1 MFTLT
6 PTLPI
11 TVHYSASHANAST
24 AAAAAA
30 TLLYSTR
37 DLASRFLDI
46 FKPIGCQIAQDSSL
60 WSVPTDAERTTREK
74 IVFRNRTMTR

>member
-1 MFTLT
+1 VSTA
-6 PTLPI
+6 
-11 TVHYSASHANAST
+11 ASHAYAST
-24 AAAAAA
+24 AAAAAAAA

-60 WSVPTDAERTTREK
+60 WSVPTDAERTTGEK
-74 IVFRNRTMTR
+74 IVSRNRTMTR